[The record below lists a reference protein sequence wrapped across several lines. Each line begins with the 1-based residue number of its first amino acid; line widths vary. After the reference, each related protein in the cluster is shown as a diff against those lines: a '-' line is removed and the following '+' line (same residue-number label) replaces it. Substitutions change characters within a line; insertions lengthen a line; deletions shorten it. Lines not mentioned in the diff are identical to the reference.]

1 MEEKNFVA
9 YEYKTKTI
17 KAEDQPRAADMYEA
31 FGWEITSAAPSLGG
45 GVALS
50 LKRDRKIAHK
60 QELNKTERQAESV
73 FETLL
78 NLKRS
83 VTLGASVFAYI
94 LGVVGALVLGG
105 GMSLVMTVSNSVPAV
120 AGGIVLGVV
129 GLILCGINYIIY
141 KNIAVKKT
149 EKVQPAI
156 DENEEKLANLLE
168 RGNALLAAEII

>member
-9 YEYKTKTI
+9 YEYKTKTV

-94 LGVVGALVLGG
+94 LGVVGDFFYY
-105 GMSLVMTVSNSVPAV
+105 
-120 AGGIVLGVV
+120 
-129 GLILCGINYIIY
+129 LIYSSYFL
-141 KNIAVKKT
+141 
-149 EKVQPAI
+149 Q
-156 DENEEKLANLLE
+156 LLLHLS
-168 RGNALLAAEII
+168 RFLIFDLFDLLFF